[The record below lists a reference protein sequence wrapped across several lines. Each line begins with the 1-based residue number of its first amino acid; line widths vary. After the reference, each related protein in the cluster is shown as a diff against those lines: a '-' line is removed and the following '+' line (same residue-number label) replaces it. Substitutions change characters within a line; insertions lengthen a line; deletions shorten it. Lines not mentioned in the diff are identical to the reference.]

1 MKSSSPLLVL
11 LFLSFSLALTA
22 QDQEKASSM
31 TLVLNQDN
39 AFGFYPA
46 IFGNF
51 GVSEQSSATFYS
63 LFWTN
68 ASFGS
73 AATVSDLWT
82 EVGLGWS
89 WNLLDGRWLINP
101 TLGLTNG
108 KLLSGG
114 AQGVIGDGIV
124 PGLTSFYLDDNFEVE
139 VFAAYYKALRR
150 EGPVTSDYALY
161 WIYPGVRFSKAF
173 SAGFQA
179 ESFRLLRTDGGDP
192 AVLYTW
198 AGVYAKVTVKETWSL
213 RFSGGLNFKE
223 GSAYSREYYKLGLV
237 APFGL

>member
-1 MKSSSPLLVL
+1 MKIATLLLVL
-11 LFLSFSLALTA
+11 FSFSFSLNA
-22 QDQEKASSM
+22 QDQEKPSSI
-31 TLVLNQDN
+31 TLVINQDN

-46 IFGNF
+46 VFGSF
-51 GVSEQSSATFYS
+51 GVTGQSSMTFYS

-73 AATVSDLWT
+73 PATVSDLWT

-89 WNLLDGRWLINP
+89 WSLLDGRWLINP

-124 PGLTSFYLDDNFEVE
+124 PGLTSFYLDDKFEVE
-139 VFAAYYKALRR
+139 IFGAYYRALRR
-150 EGPVTSDYALY
+150 EGPVTADYALY
-161 WIYPGVRFSKAF
+161 WIYPGIRFSKVF

-179 ESFRLLRTDGGDP
+179 ESFRLLRTDAGEP

-198 AGVYAKVTVKETWSL
+198 VGAYAKATVKETWSL
-213 RFSGGLNFKE
+213 RFSAGLNFKE
-223 GSAYSREYYKLGLV
+223 DSDYSPEYYKLSLV
-237 APFGL
+237 LPISQ